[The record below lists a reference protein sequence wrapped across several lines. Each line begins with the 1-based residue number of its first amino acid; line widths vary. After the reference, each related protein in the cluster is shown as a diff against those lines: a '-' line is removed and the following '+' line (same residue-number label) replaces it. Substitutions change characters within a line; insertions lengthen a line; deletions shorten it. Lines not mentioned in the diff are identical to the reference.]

1 MDNDTSL
8 INVLI
13 APNRFF
19 GALGAGREKIGLP
32 ALIVL
37 VSALIAGAG
46 AYLVASSIVIDV
58 PDVDP
63 ATMQMI
69 AGVGGAIFAGVVT
82 LLGWAIGSLIMH
94 VIVKIL
100 GGTGSFWSTLSTVG
114 YGNLPQVFSGLLTVA
129 VVLIYHPDL
138 TAIAT
143 AGPAALGTM
152 APAIV
157 VATVVGFVV
166 LVWSVVIETYG
177 LVHAHDLSFGRALV
191 APVVMLFFSMLF
203 GLI

>member
-32 ALIVL
+32 TLIVL

>member
-69 AGVGGAIFAGVVT
+69 AGVGGAIFAGFVM
-82 LLGWAIGSLIMH
+82 LLGWVIGSLIMH